1 MTLILGSRRSL
12 WVLRPLLKL
21 GKGATGTQLTCSK
34 IPGRALI
41 KQEKIYKPT
50 DLTVNGDFS
59 TMIRSYSSR
68 SYITCSLD
76 LIFCWHSCQ
85 CHCTTTE
92 VLDNMSLS
100 LRDLH
105 PGHRAVLEAGL
116 DCKGWWFVDIPPS
129 LKWMT
134 LLLERMNLQVCC
146 TPSLQI
152 YLNLK
157 MEIWQIDMFFSI
169 KFMLKCHSC
178 LQEPM
183 LLGDRLGQKYKEIL
197 SIQGREDLTENAV

>member
-1 MTLILGSRRSL
+1 MFMWNTMQIGVCIFLGICIWRLKPCHRLNLCGTRFSVVRSDFNLGISPKSLGFTAPPETWKRRHWNPAHLQQNSRYIID
-12 WVLRPLLKL
+12 K
-21 GKGATGTQLTCSK
+21 SK
-34 IPGRALI
+34 
-41 KQEKIYKPT
+41 KNYKPA

-76 LIFCWHSCQ
+76 LIFCWHGCQ

-116 DCKGWWFVDIPPS
+116 DCKGWWFVDIPQN
-129 LKWMT
+129 LKW
-134 LLLERMNLQVCC
+134 
-146 TPSLQI
+146 I
-152 YLNLK
+152 
-157 MEIWQIDMFFSI
+157 
-169 KFMLKCHSC
+169 
-178 LQEPM
+178 
-183 LLGDRLGQKYKEIL
+183 
-197 SIQGREDLTENAV
+197 

>member
-1 MTLILGSRRSL
+1 MGLTAPPETWKRCHWNPAHLQQNSRYNID
-12 WVLRPLLKL
+12 K
-21 GKGATGTQLTCSK
+21 SK
-34 IPGRALI
+34 
-41 KQEKIYKPT
+41 KNYKPT

-134 LLLERMNLQVCC
+134 LLLERMNLQVSVCC
-146 TPSLQI
+146 TPSWQI

-157 MEIWQIDMFFSI
+157 MAIWQIDMFLNWVHVEVSFL
-169 KFMLKCHSC
+169 FAGTNA
-178 LQEPM
+178 
-183 LLGDRLGQKYKEIL
+183 LGGQTRTEI
-197 SIQGREDLTENAV
+197 

>member
-1 MTLILGSRRSL
+1 
-12 WVLRPLLKL
+12 
-21 GKGATGTQLTCSK
+21 
-34 IPGRALI
+34 
-41 KQEKIYKPT
+41 
-50 DLTVNGDFS
+50 
-59 TMIRSYSSR
+59 MIRSYSSR

-134 LLLERMNLQVCC
+134 LLLERMNLQVSVCC

-157 MEIWQIDMFFSI
+157 MAIWQIDMFFPLS
-169 KFMLKCHSC
+169 SC
-178 LQEPM
+178 WSVILVCRNQCSW
-183 LLGDRLGQKYKEIL
+183 GTDSDRLQKKYKEIL
-197 SIQGREDLTENAV
+197 SIQGREDLTENAL